1 VTLRAALFDFDGTLV
16 NSDPAHLAAFNE
28 LLAPYGRQM
37 SQHHYDSEVIGR
49 SNAEIFTKLF
59 PQADPGEVVALG
71 DEKEAAYLRRVDL
84 VEVRQEA
91 EAVFQRLRANDI
103 RIALVTNAPRDVVIG
118 LTERFGL
125 LPYFDV
131 TVTVDDV
138 ERGKPHPD
146 PYLQALEKLGLRAD
160 QAIAI
165 EDSLPGQR
173 SAEAA
178 GLPVLLL
185 PPASNTVD
193 ESPVRSAIT
202 SLHGVLE
209 RFGL

>member
-1 VTLRAALFDFDGTLV
+1 MSLRAALFDFDGTLV

-37 SQHHYDSEVIGR
+37 SQHQYDSEVIGR
-49 SNAEIFTKLF
+49 SNAEIFTRLF
-59 PQADPGEVVALG
+59 PGADATEVIALG
-71 DEKEAAYLRRVDL
+71 EAKEAAYLRRVDL
-84 VEVRQEA
+84 VAARAEA
-91 EAVFQRLRANDI
+91 ETVLQRLKENDI
-103 RIALVTNAPRDVVIG
+103 GIALVTNAPRDVVLD
-118 LTERFGL
+118 LTARFGL

-138 ERGKPHPD
+138 ERGKPYPD
-146 PYLQALEKLGLRAD
+146 PYLQALDKLGLQAG
-160 QAIAI
+160 QAIAV
-165 EDSLPGQR
+165 EDSDPGRR

-185 PPASNTVD
+185 PPVAHAMD
-193 ESPVRSAIT
+193 EGPARSAIT

>member
-1 VTLRAALFDFDGTLV
+1 
-16 NSDPAHLAAFNE
+16 
-28 LLAPYGRQM
+28 M
-37 SQHHYDSEVIGR
+37 SQHHYDSEIIGR
-49 SNAEIFTKLF
+49 SNVEIFTRLF
-59 PQADPGEVVALG
+59 PEADAVEVIALG
-71 DEKEAAYLRRVDL
+71 EAKEAAYLRRADL
-84 VEVRQEA
+84 VEVREEA
-91 EAVFQRLRANDI
+91 EAVFQRLKANDI
-103 RIALVTNAPRDVVIG
+103 RIALVTNAPRDVVMG
-118 LTERFGL
+118 LTARFGL

-138 ERGKPHPD
+138 DRGKPHPE
-146 PYLQALEKLGLRAD
+146 PYLQALERLGLKAG

-165 EDSLPGQR
+165 EDSLPGQC

-185 PPASNTVD
+185 PPAANTV
-193 ESPVRSAIT
+193 EENPARSAIA